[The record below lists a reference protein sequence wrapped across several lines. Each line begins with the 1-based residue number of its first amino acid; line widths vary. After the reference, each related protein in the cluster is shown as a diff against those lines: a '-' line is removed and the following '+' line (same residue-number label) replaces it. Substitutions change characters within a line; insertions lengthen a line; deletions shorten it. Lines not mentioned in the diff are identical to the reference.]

1 MSDFRGIDAGVVRVA
16 LPRSCDAYIRRRCR
30 ARGDDCARMA
40 ARTRLSPRWSNNRAF
55 CIDGT
60 VSSGPIHEAVSNILV
75 GRVCLPSSVRPIGP
89 SVIPRAVSFYAISP
103 ESGLMYPNHGSE
115 GRGGGSI
122 AGNCRYA
129 AAKEPVAAVRAA
141 AGFPYAR
148 GGDMALCSASGSTQG
163 RGTPHRSGSVKKAE
177 VTGQSAE
184 FHSSFFNQ
192 DEIRRLRPFS
202 QLREK
207 LSVRSATPNRK
218 PCAGRRHGR
227 CAPR

>member
-1 MSDFRGIDAGVVRVA
+1 MPSRLQSPSRGGLEPRFVFSTIQVLGQKACLTSGASTPASVRVA
-16 LPRSCDAYIRRRCR
+16 LPRGCDICIRRRCL
-30 ARGDDCARMA
+30 ASSDECARMA

-75 GRVCLPSSVRPIGP
+75 GRVCLPRSVRPIGP
-89 SVIPRAVSFYAISP
+89 SVISRAVSFYAISP

-129 AAKEPVAAVRAA
+129 AAKEPVAAVRAT

-148 GGDMALCSASGSTQG
+148 GGDMAACSASGSTQG
-163 RGTPHRSGSVKKAE
+163 RGTPH
-177 VTGQSAE
+177 
-184 FHSSFFNQ
+184 
-192 DEIRRLRPFS
+192 
-202 QLREK
+202 
-207 LSVRSATPNRK
+207 
-218 PCAGRRHGR
+218 
-227 CAPR
+227 

>member
-1 MSDFRGIDAGVVRVA
+1 MSDFRGIDAGVVRVT
-16 LPRSCDAYIRRRCR
+16 LPRGYDVCIRRRCL
-30 ARGDDCARMA
+30 ASSDECARMA
-40 ARTRLSPRWSNNRAF
+40 ARTRLSPRCSKNRAF
-55 CIDGT
+55 CIDET

-75 GRVCLPSSVRPIGP
+75 GRVCLTRSVRPFWS
-89 SVIPRAVSFYAISP
+89 SVIPRVVSFYAISH

-141 AGFPYAR
+141 AGFLYDR
-148 GGDMALCSASGSTQG
+148 GGDMALRSASGSTQG
-163 RGTPHRSGSVKKAE
+163 RGTPHRSGRVKKAG

-184 FHSSFFNQ
+184 FHSSFLNQ

-207 LSVRSATPNRK
+207 LSVCSATPNRK